1 MSSHRSDISYGQEK
15 LTVVDRFGVWL
26 SKRAILRYLKSKKEI
41 KVLEIGCGFH
51 ANLLLSL
58 RDHISHAVGIDFQI
72 SPDIKNLPNYTFEQ
86 GSVEY
91 ILPKVA
97 ENSFDVV
104 LLISVLEHLENPLDI
119 LLSILRVMRPGASLI
134 INVPTWFGKKFLE
147 FSAFRLGLSPK
158 IEIDDHK
165 MYYDKKDLW
174 PLLVKTGFKP
184 SCISMRY
191 HKFGMNLFAQI
202 KNEK

>member
-1 MSSHRSDISYGQEK
+1 MNSSRSDSSYGQK
-15 LTVVDRFGVWL
+15 GLTIVDRFGVWL
-26 SKRAILRYLKSKKEI
+26 SQKAILESLKDSRNLD
-41 KVLEIGCGFH
+41 VLEVGCGYN
-51 ANLLLSL
+51 ATLLLSL
-58 RDHISHAVGIDFQI
+58 NRYINKAVGIDFKI
-72 SPDIKNLPNYTFEQ
+72 SSDIKGIPKYEFREGNA
-86 GSVEY
+86 GK
-91 ILPKVA
+91 ILPELV
-97 ENSFDVV
+97 ENSFDAV

-174 PLLVKTGFKP
+174 PLLVKSGFKP